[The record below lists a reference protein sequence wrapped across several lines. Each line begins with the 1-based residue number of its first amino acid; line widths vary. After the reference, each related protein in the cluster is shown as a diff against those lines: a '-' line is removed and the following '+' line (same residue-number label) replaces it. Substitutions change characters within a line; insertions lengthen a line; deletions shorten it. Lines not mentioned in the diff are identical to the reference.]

1 MSGPFRTIR
10 RSAAGAPG
18 RSRSRQKR
26 RPGTG
31 RRGDRK
37 DNKMGNIRSHRDLR
51 VWQDAMD
58 GTMEIFKIT
67 KAFPAEEKYSLVD
80 QIRRSSRSVAANVA
94 EAWRKRRY
102 EAAFK
107 SRLNDSEAEACETQ
121 TWVELSLRCKYIDN
135 ETARR
140 LDEKYE
146 NLISGLVVMIRDS
159 KNWTLRTNSR
169 L

>member
-1 MSGPFRTIR
+1 
-10 RSAAGAPG
+10 
-18 RSRSRQKR
+18 
-26 RPGTG
+26 
-31 RRGDRK
+31 
-37 DNKMGNIRSHRDLR
+37 MGNIRSHKDLR

-58 GTMEIFKIT
+58 ATMDIFKIT
-67 KAFPAEEKYSLVD
+67 KTFPSEEKYSLVD
-80 QIRRSSRSVAANVA
+80 QIRRSSRSVAANIA

-121 TWVELSLRCKYIDN
+121 TWIELALRCNYIDN

-146 NLISGLVVMIRDS
+146 HIIGKLVVMIRDS
-159 KNWTLRTNSR
+159 KNWSLRTTSSA
-169 L
+169 

>member
-1 MSGPFRTIR
+1 MD
-10 RSAAGAPG
+10 A
-18 RSRSRQKR
+18 
-26 RPGTG
+26 
-31 RRGDRK
+31 
-37 DNKMGNIRSHRDLR
+37 
-51 VWQDAMD
+51 AMD
-58 GTMEIFKIT
+58 IFKIT
-67 KAFPAEEKYSLVD
+67 KTFPSEEKYSLVD
-80 QIRRSSRSVAANVA
+80 QIRRSSRSVAANIA

-107 SRLNDSEAEACETQ
+107 SRLNDSEAEVCETQ

-140 LDEKYE
+140 LDETYE

-169 L
+169 S